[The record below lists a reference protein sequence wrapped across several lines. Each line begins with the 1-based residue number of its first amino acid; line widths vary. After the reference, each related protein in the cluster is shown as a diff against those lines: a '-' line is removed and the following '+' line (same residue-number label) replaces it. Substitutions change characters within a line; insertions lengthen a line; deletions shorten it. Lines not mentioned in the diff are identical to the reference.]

1 VKIGFYLPLNQH
13 WRQNI
18 ERLSSSFP
26 RVEFIPDP
34 DRSLAEFD
42 SLDAVVANPVP
53 RETYEKARNLK
64 AVFVPFVGINHLPAD
79 LLLERGVAVFNCHG
93 NAFSVA
99 ERALA
104 MTLVAY
110 GRIIEFHNDLR
121 RGTWHGFWVGKGHED
136 FWHSLQGKPCAVLG
150 TGAIGQA
157 LARLLSAFDCPVTGF
172 RRRLGEGTP
181 QHFTRVTSDLSDAI
195 RDAEVVFVALPL
207 TAETEGLVSREVLAS
222 MKGKF
227 LVNVGRGGIVDEE
240 GLYRALADGILS
252 GAAIDTWYTYPPKG
266 ETVGAPSRFPIHE
279 LPNVVL
285 SPHVAGSTWEA
296 VANNAVQTVDN
307 VAEWLRTGTCASK
320 VDLRASY

>member
-1 VKIGFYLPLNQH
+1 MKIGFCLPLNRH
-13 WRQNI
+13 WKENI
-18 ERLSSSFP
+18 ERLARSNP
-26 RVEFIPDP
+26 EVELVADP
-34 DRSLAEFD
+34 DRSLAEFE

-53 RETYEKARNLK
+53 REKFEAARNLK

-79 LLLERGVAVFNCHG
+79 LLLERGVEVYNCHG

-104 MTLVAY
+104 MTLAAY

-150 TGAIGQA
+150 TGAIGTA
-157 LARLLSAFDCPVTGF
+157 LARLLSAFDCPVTGY
-172 RRRLGEGTP
+172 RRRPGAGSP
-181 QHFTRVTSDLSDAI
+181 PHFDRVTSDLADAI
-195 RDAEVVFVALPL
+195 ADAELVFVALPL
-207 TAETEGLVSREVLAS
+207 TPETEGLLSREILAG

-240 GLYRALADGILS
+240 GLYRALTEGILT
-252 GAAIDTWYTYPPKG
+252 GAAIDTWYTYPAKG
-266 ETVGAPSRFPIHE
+266 ETAGAPSRFPIHE